1 MLSTQNPPTNRTED
15 VAESHPP
22 PLCFGN
28 PRTGPWPVQVAKPEH
43 RPTTSMVSWKLTI
56 EDDQGQKALM
66 PLVGD
71 EYTLGRDTTN
81 AVHLP
86 ERNISRRHATLKLLG
101 DARWSLVDH
110 DSYNGVY
117 VNGQRVA
124 GEATLSHADLIQLG
138 DYRISLQ
145 AEGDASTKIATIP
158 PAAAVRPDRLV
169 VLVGPNP
176 GVEFPLDG
184 GTEVAI
190 GRAEECA
197 VSINH
202 PSVSRVH
209 ARVQKLSNGRY
220 EVIDQGSANGLR
232 VNGVDLARKVLE
244 AGDMIELGD
253 VKLRF
258 LERGQQLRPGAAD
271 VSQQLTVAG
280 GSSPDLPHSPLSGA
294 PGAYAGDVSAPSG
307 GSIAT
312 KVIIGVV
319 VAAVAVGGLLALR
332 PSDPATTTGDPKAPP
347 SATPSASAVD
357 DPAAKTLAEA
367 QAAAD
372 ASDYAT
378 MLAKLDELPP
388 AFKDSK
394 RVETSKLYAKWA
406 EATIAK
412 AKATKDTTEAKTL
425 LGSVAQSDYAPLDL
439 RNSAREALS
448 KLPADKTAATATAAH
463 SDPTPASTKSDPT
476 PAKTASK
483 TPSGDGGG
491 IGVDDVLSEEKRKR
505 AKAGLENKV
514 ASGKASTNEI
524 RTLKALCQ
532 SDGDKACVARAN
544 AALAKGA
551 E

>member
-1 MLSTQNPPTNRTED
+1 
-15 VAESHPP
+15 
-22 PLCFGN
+22 
-28 PRTGPWPVQVAKPEH
+28 
-43 RPTTSMVSWKLTI
+43 MVSWKLTI

-71 EYTLGRDTTN
+71 EYTLGRDSTN

-86 ERNISRRHATLKLLG
+86 ERNISRRHATLKLTG
-101 DARWSLVDH
+101 EARWSLVDH

-124 GEATLSHADLIQLG
+124 GEATLSNADLIQLG

-184 GTEVAI
+184 GGEVAI

-209 ARVQKLSNGRY
+209 ARIQKLANGRY

-271 VSQQLTVAG
+271 VSQQLTVASSTSPELS
-280 GSSPDLPHSPLSGA
+280 GSAHVSGA
-294 PGAYAGDVSAPSG
+294 PGAYAGDVAAPSG
-307 GSIAT
+307 GSIVT
-312 KVIIGVV
+312 KVVIGVV

-332 PSDPATTTGDPKAPP
+332 PSDPAPTTGDPKAPP
-347 SATPSASAVD
+347 SAAPSASVAD

-372 ASDYAT
+372 ANDFTT

-412 AKATKDTTEAKTL
+412 AKATKDPAEAKTL
-425 LGSVAQSDYAPLDL
+425 LGSVAQSDYAPLDQ
-439 RNSAREALS
+439 RNSARDALA
-448 KLPADKTAATATAAH
+448 KLPADKTAATATTR
-463 SDPTPASTKSDPT
+463 SDPPPATTKSDPA
-476 PAKTASK
+476 PAKTTSK
-483 TPSGDGGG
+483 TASGDGT
-491 IGVDDVLSEEKRKR
+491 IGADDVLSEEKRKR
-505 AKAGLENKV
+505 AKAGLEGRV
-514 ASGKASTNEI
+514 ASGKASTGEI
-524 RTLKALCQ
+524 RMLKALCQ

>member
-1 MLSTQNPPTNRTED
+1 
-15 VAESHPP
+15 
-22 PLCFGN
+22 
-28 PRTGPWPVQVAKPEH
+28 
-43 RPTTSMVSWKLTI
+43 MVSWKLTI

-71 EYTLGRDTTN
+71 EYTLGRDATN

-169 VLVGPNP
+169 VLVGPVP
-176 GVEFPLDG
+176 GVEFPLDAG
-184 GTEVAI
+184 PEVAI

-209 ARVQKLSNGRY
+209 ARVQKLANGRY

-280 GSSPDLPHSPLSGA
+280 SSPELSGSVHLSGA
-294 PGAYAGDVSAPSG
+294 PGAYAGDVAAPSG

-312 KVIIGVV
+312 KVVIGVV
-319 VAAVAVGGLLALR
+319 VAAVAVGALLALR
-332 PSDPATTTGDPKAPP
+332 PSDTPTTNADPKAPP
-347 SATPSASAVD
+347 SAAPSASAAE
-357 DPAAKTLAEA
+357 DPAAKMLAEA

-372 ASDYAT
+372 AGDYTT
-378 MLAKLDELPP
+378 MLAKLDQLPP

-394 RVETSKLYAKWA
+394 RVETGKLYAKWA

-412 AKATKDTTEAKTL
+412 AKATKDTAEARTL
-425 LGSVAQSDYAPLDL
+425 LGSVAQSDNAPLDL

-448 KLPADKTAATATAAH
+448 KLPADKTAPTATTATTTTTTA
-463 SDPTPASTKSDPT
+463 TPATTKSDPT
-476 PAKTASK
+476 PAKTAKPGS
-483 TPSGDGGG
+483 DAN

-505 AKAGLENKV
+505 AKAGLESKV
-514 ASGKASTNEI
+514 ASGKASTTEI

-551 E
+551 D